1 MIRRPP
7 RSTRTDTLFP
17 YTTLFRSRQVAG
29 LYDADGTY
37 FLIAAGQVPPSRND
51 ADRAALLL
59 ARHLSA
65 EELQAIVWRMAI
77 NIDFWSMDTPDLDVM
92 EAAAG
97 AALSLGAPFVVN
109 RRSEAVL
116 QVYWAFE
123 GADGEPAFLARANVF
138 RDLREIGDE
147 TVLLSAL
154 AMAAV
159 EIGRAHV

>member
-1 MIRRPP
+1 M
-7 RSTRTDTLFP
+7 S
-17 YTTLFRSRQVAG
+17 
-29 LYDADGTY
+29 
-37 FLIAAGQVPPSRND
+37 PSRND

-77 NIDFWSMDTPDLDVM
+77 NSDFWSMDTPDLDVM

-116 QVYWAFE
+116 QVYRAFE
-123 GADGEPAFLARANVF
+123 GADGEPAFLARAHVF
-138 RDLREIGDE
+138 RR
-147 TVLLSAL
+147 SA
-154 AMAAV
+154 ARRV
-159 EIGRAHV
+159 GKECVSTCRSRWSPSHKNK

>member
-1 MIRRPP
+1 
-7 RSTRTDTLFP
+7 
-17 YTTLFRSRQVAG
+17 
-29 LYDADGTY
+29 
-37 FLIAAGQVPPSRND
+37 
-51 ADRAALLL
+51 
-59 ARHLSA
+59 
-65 EELQAIVWRMAI
+65 MAI

-138 RDLREIGDE
+138 RDLRDIGDE

-154 AMAAV
+154 AMGGV
-159 EIGRAHV
+159 TWEGVVSWKSVSVR